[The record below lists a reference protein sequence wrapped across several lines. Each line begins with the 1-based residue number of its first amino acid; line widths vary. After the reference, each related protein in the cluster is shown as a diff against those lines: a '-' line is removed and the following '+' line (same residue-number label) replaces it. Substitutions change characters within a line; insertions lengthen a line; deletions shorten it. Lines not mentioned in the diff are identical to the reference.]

1 MVELNNVNIFQTAY
15 SINKTPS
22 LCKIGRITKFYPGDQ
37 LEKTTKP
44 IVSTWTDI
52 DTINYI
58 ESE

>member
-1 MVELNNVNIFQTAY
+1 MILIIFQTAY

-58 ESE
+58 ESEQ